1 MSTFWPLSQIW
12 SSVKSLLM
20 TAVVVVF
27 NWKRKHRVTS
37 HARAHQAPFPP
48 QAFFAM
54 AHHNCPLR
62 DRDSLAGEQEVMTK
76 AGRGQAVGR
85 LSPRPGLPTH
95 LPQ

>member
-37 HARAHQAPFPP
+37 HARAHQAPFSA
-48 QAFFAM
+48 QAFFA
-54 AHHNCPLR
+54 LR